1 MCQQAIP
8 HSVKR
13 NTLIALIGPT
23 GVGKTDLS
31 LELAQHCH
39 CSIVSADSRQI
50 FSGISIGTAAPT
62 PEQLQQV
69 KHYFVHTLPLD
80 GYYSAARYADEAL
93 SLLDTT
99 LYPQN
104 PVALLSGG
112 SMMYVDAVCNGIDD
126 IPTITTDTRQM
137 LQQRYAEVG
146 IDALRDE
153 LRLLDPTYYAKADLK
168 NPKRIVH
175 ALEVCYQTGRP
186 FSSFHTAAKVE
197 RPFNII
203 KIGLNRERSEL
214 FQRINTRV
222 DLMMQQGLLD
232 EARRVYPMRH
242 LNSLNTVG
250 YKEMF
255 AYIDGLC
262 TLDEAVEKIK
272 KNTRVYAKKQLT
284 WFKRDA
290 DIHWFHPDEREKVI
304 DFIDARLSDVPNT

>member
-1 MCQQAIP
+1 MCRQAIP

-93 SLLDTT
+93 ALLDTT
-99 LYPQN
+99 LFPQN

-290 DIHWFHPDEREKVI
+290 DIHWFHPDERRQVI

>member
-1 MCQQAIP
+1 MCRQAIP

-93 SLLDTT
+93 ALLDAT
-99 LYPQN
+99 LFPQN